1 MENNQ
6 IKKKKRNKKM
16 SKSVKNER
24 TLSFF
29 SSSLLHFIL
38 IYLCCLFSF
47 SILSFF
53 WRFSPKPNNSNRKL
67 CEREREEADESIEF
81 ICYEKGVKSI
91 RSISH
96 SSMICY
102 LFDSF
107 HIVCVASINV
117 NLLMRVI
124 QHKSSAS
131 LVGTV
136 WRADFTSPNWRS
148 NMFKMC

>member
-107 HIVCVASINV
+107 HIVCVA
-117 NLLMRVI
+117 
-124 QHKSSAS
+124 
-131 LVGTV
+131 
-136 WRADFTSPNWRS
+136 
-148 NMFKMC
+148 